1 MLNANL
7 IFSMSKK
14 EEQEQKAE
22 EQIEQAEQVE
32 QVEQAEQVEQTEE
45 SASEE
50 TVEPAAE
57 PVEID
62 YKDKYL
68 RLYAEFDNFRKRT
81 AREKADL
88 ISSASSGVISQL
100 LPLLDDFDR
109 AAANATEDVEAM
121 REGMS
126 LIHAKL
132 NASLSAKGLKV
143 MEVKAGDDFD
153 VDFHEAITNIPAPT
167 PELSGKI
174 VDVVE
179 KGYLLGDKV
188 IRYAKVVIGQ

>member
-1 MLNANL
+1 MVVGTAFAMLNAKL
-7 IFSMSKK
+7 IVSMSKK
-14 EEQEQKAE
+14 EEQEQEQKAE

-32 QVEQAEQVEQTEE
+32 QETEQPQEAVEK
-45 SASEE
+45 
-50 TVEPAAE
+50 E

-88 ISSASSGVISQL
+88 ISSASSDVISQL
-100 LPLLDDFDR
+100 LPMLDDFDR
-109 AAANATEDVEAM
+109 AAANPTEDVEAM
-121 REGMS
+121 REGMA

-132 NASLSAKGLKV
+132 NSSLHAKGLTV

-174 VDVVE
+174 VDVVD

>member
-1 MLNANL
+1 
-7 IFSMSKK
+7 MSKK

-32 QVEQAEQVEQTEE
+32 Q
-45 SASEE
+45 E
-50 TVEPAAE
+50 TVEQEVEQPQEEVEKE

-81 AREKADL
+81 AREEADL

-132 NASLSAKGLKV
+132 NSSLNAKGLKV

-153 VDFHEAITNIPAPT
+153 VDFHEAITNIPSPT

-174 VDVVE
+174 VDVIE